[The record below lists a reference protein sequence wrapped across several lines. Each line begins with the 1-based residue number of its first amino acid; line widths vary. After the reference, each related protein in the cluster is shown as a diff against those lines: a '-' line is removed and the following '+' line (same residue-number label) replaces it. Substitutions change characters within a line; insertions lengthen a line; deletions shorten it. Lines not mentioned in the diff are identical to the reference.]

1 MEPSDGECSEEED
14 EPWAGGGK
22 GPGFSLEVMDRPLQ
36 RWCKRE
42 AKAKKNKKVVRESR
56 SSARSTQA
64 RTVKRTTHL
73 DRIVRA
79 SGRLALLTPT
89 LALGDS
95 GKRSELALVL
105 RSSEGVPRAAG
116 VEDEEVEVAEG
127 KGGSCCCCWLLVGDG
142 GKAGCRAL
150 LLVLLDG
157 I

>member
-1 MEPSDGECSEEED
+1 MEPSDGECSEDED
-14 EPWAGGGK
+14 KPWAGGGR

-36 RWCKRE
+36 RGCKRE
-42 AKAKKNKKVVRESR
+42 GKAKKNKQEAEGH
-56 SSARSTQA
+56 ARQLARPQA

-95 GKRSELALVL
+95 GRRSELALVL
-105 RSSEGVPRAAG
+105 RSSGGVPRAAG
-116 VEDEEVEVAEG
+116 VEDEDVEDAEG
-127 KGGSCCCCWLLVGDG
+127 KGSCCCCCWLLVGDG

-150 LLVLLDG
+150 LLLLDG